1 MKNVSALLIALFA
14 TNAYAMDLGLSSFP
28 STPGR
33 YSNDSIADV
42 VLSKQTES
50 APSVSG
56 VTTIKR
62 IDNSTTLMS
71 TPDGLYTAKELE
83 RGSMLYRGPQG
94 MTKCTTQPN
103 GFTTCSS
110 TGP

>member
-14 TNAYAMDLGLSSFP
+14 ANAYALDLGLSSFP

-42 VLSKQTES
+42 VLSRQTES
-50 APSVSG
+50 TPG
-56 VTTIKR
+56 LTTINR
-62 IDNSTTLMS
+62 INDSMTLIT
-71 TPDGLYTAKELE
+71 TPDGLHTAKELE

-94 MTKCTTQPN
+94 LTKCTTQPN

>member
-1 MKNVSALLIALFA
+1 MKNVSTLLIALFA
-14 TNAYAMDLGLSSFP
+14 ANAYALDLGLQTFP

-50 APSVSG
+50 APAVSG
-56 VTTIKR
+56 LTTIKP
-62 IDNSTTLMS
+62 IDDSMRLIN